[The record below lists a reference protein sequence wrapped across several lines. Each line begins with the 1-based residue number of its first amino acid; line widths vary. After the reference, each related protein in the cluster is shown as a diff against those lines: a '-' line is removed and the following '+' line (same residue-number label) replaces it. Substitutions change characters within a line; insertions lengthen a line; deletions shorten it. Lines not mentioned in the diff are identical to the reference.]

1 MGKQRTGSS
10 PRPASMQALAGSA
23 LAGPL
28 RQRAWVTLFDATTL
42 ERGKRYAQ
50 QGRISLVGMDG
61 DTLLTQCQGSSARP
75 YAQHLGWD
83 AHGQLHATCSCPVG
97 YRCKHCLAALWF
109 LSASLP
115 EQASTAV
122 VADVLSPQLQQWLQR
137 LPDSAQRRT
146 GGENARLHY
155 QLCRPAKDGEPWS
168 IALHKAQIRR
178 DGSVVQVQPYQALQQ
193 AITRLPRFLS
203 PVDMRIARLSQG
215 MEALLEYSA
224 HYTVRLDDRLWLKG
238 KEGSELLAL
247 MLGTGHLFLDPDD
260 SVQPLFGGQPRVAQF
275 SWRPTEQAGLA
286 PHWETGDGS
295 ALDIISGLEPLW
307 YLDPTSGQ
315 VGPVEHALDPAI
327 ATALSL
333 APAVP
338 AAETALFGTLLQ
350 RMAPSLP
357 APPVPRQRLL
367 EDVMPTA
374 RLRLETVM
382 TRIYDARRYR
392 WQAQA
397 RHVATLTF
405 DYQGSSAWGRIGPQ
419 SSVVRQLRGQEAVS
433 IQRQPKAE
441 QRLRRQ
447 LTALGFDRLGKRDQP
462 TPEHGEAYQ
471 LPGDQAWIDFVHT
484 GADAL
489 RAAGWEI
496 QSQPGFQFDF
506 SPVQG
511 WQVNVETSQAGQAW
525 FDLGLDIVVEG
536 RQMPLL
542 PIVLALLRQQ
552 PELLG
557 LPDLPDTQLLYVP
570 VEGETNEHGRPL
582 KLALPYERIRPLLAM
597 LVFFGSE
604 RDGTRLSLHRLDA
617 SQLDA
622 LEQLPWDWH
631 GGDQLRDFGKRL
643 RQSARS
649 DVPVPT
655 GLRTQLRS
663 YQHDGLAWLQR
674 LRELEVGGVLADDM
688 GLGKTVQVLA
698 HLLAEQQAGRRDR
711 PSLIVMPTSLVPNWE
726 DEAARFAPGLR
737 VLTLHGPQRH
747 QAFERLGEYD
757 LLLTT
762 YALLPRDLETL
773 RALPLHLLVLDEA
786 QAIKNPASKAA
797 QAACQLQARQR
808 LCLSGTPLENHLGEL
823 WSLYHFLMPGWLG
836 DRKRFARDYRT
847 PIEQHGSATRL
858 AHLNA
863 RLQPFL
869 LRRNKQQVATQ
880 LPAKTQM
887 VHWVEL
893 SPDQRDTYES
903 VRTAMDKRVREE
915 IKRHGLARSQIIIL
929 DALLKLR
936 QVCCDLRLLP
946 EGTRRKRTASPS
958 AKLEQLLS
966 LLEELHEQGRRVLV
980 FSQFTTMLG
989 LIEQELQARGLD
1001 YVKITGQ
1008 TRDRRTPVQRFQSG
1022 QVPVFLISLK
1032 AGGTG
1037 LNLTAADTVIHFDP
1051 WWNPAAEN
1059 QATDRAHRIGQDKPV
1074 FVYRLIARG
1083 TVEEKIQQLQQR
1095 KSALAAGILESGK
1108 SDSWQWDE
1116 GDIQAL
1122 FAPLPPA

>member
-1 MGKQRTGSS
+1 MGRKPSGSS
-10 PRPASMQALAGSA
+10 ISPTSITALARSA

-28 RQRAWVTLFDATTL
+28 RRRAWLTQFDATTI

-50 QGRISLVGMDG
+50 QGRVSLVGMAG
-61 DTLLTQCQGSSARP
+61 DTLLTHCQGSVARP
-75 YAQHLGWD
+75 YSQHLDWD
-83 AHGQLHATCSCPVG
+83 ADGQLQATCSCPVG
-97 YRCKHCLAALWF
+97 YYCKHCLAALWF

-115 EQASTAV
+115 EQASATT
-122 VADVLSPQLQQWLQR
+122 VADVLSPPLQQWLQQ

-146 GGENARLHY
+146 GGESARLHY
-155 QLCRPAKDGEPWS
+155 QLCRPAQDGEPWS
-168 IALHKAQIRR
+168 IALHKAQVQR
-178 DGSVVQVQPYQALQQ
+178 DGSVVQVQPYRALQQ
-193 AITRLPRFLS
+193 AIARRPRFLS

-215 MEALLEYSA
+215 MEAVVEYSV
-224 HYTVRLDDRLWLKG
+224 HYSVRLDDRLLLKG
-238 KEGSELLAL
+238 EEGSELLAL

-260 SVQPLFGGQPRVAQF
+260 SVQPLSEGQPRAARF

-286 PHWETGDGS
+286 PYWETSDGN
-295 ALDIISGLEPLW
+295 ALEIISGLEPLW
-307 YLDPTSGQ
+307 YLDPASGRI
-315 VGPVEHALDPAI
+315 GPVEHGLDPAI
-327 ATALSL
+327 ASALSM
-333 APAVP
+333 APTVP
-338 AAETALFGTLLQ
+338 VAEAALFGTLLH
-350 RMAPSLP
+350 RTAPSLP
-357 APPVPRQRLL
+357 VPPTPRERLL

-374 RLRLETVM
+374 RLSLATAM
-382 TRIYDARRYR
+382 SQTYDARRYR
-392 WQAQA
+392 WQAQP

-405 DYQGSSAWGRIGPQ
+405 DYQGSSTWGRVGPQ
-419 SSVVRQLRGQEAVS
+419 SSVIRQLRDQEAVS

-447 LTALGFDRLGKRDQP
+447 LTKLGFDRLGKSDQA
-462 TPEHGEAYQ
+462 TPEHGEGYQ
-471 LPGDQAWIDFVHT
+471 LPDDQAWIDFVHT

-496 QSQPGFQFDF
+496 RPQPGFQFDF
-506 SPVQG
+506 SPVQS
-511 WQVNVETSQAGQAW
+511 WHVDLDTSEAGQAW

-542 PIVLALLRQQ
+542 PILLALLRQR

-557 LPDLPDTQLLYVP
+557 LPDLPDTQLLHVS
-570 VEGETNEHGRPL
+570 VEGETNEHGHPL
-582 KLALPYERIRPLLAM
+582 KLALPYERIRPLLSM
-597 LVFFGSE
+597 LVFFGTE

-617 SQLDA
+617 TQ
-622 LEQLPWDWH
+622 LEQLERLPWDWH
-631 GGDQLRDFGKRL
+631 GGDQVRDFAKRL
-643 RQSARS
+643 RQPPRLDMPA
-649 DVPVPT
+649 PA
-655 GLRTQLRS
+655 GLQAQLRP
-663 YQHDGLAWLQR
+663 YQRDGLAWLQR

-698 HLLAEQQAGRRDR
+698 HLLAEKQAGRMDR

-726 DEAARFAPGLR
+726 DEAARFAPDLR
-737 VLTLHGPQRH
+737 VLTLHGPQRR
-747 QAFERLGEYD
+747 QAFEHMDQYD

-762 YALLPRDLETL
+762 YALLPRDLEQL
-773 RALPLHLLVLDEA
+773 QAQPLHLLALDEA

-797 QAACQLQARQR
+797 QAACELQARQR
-808 LCLSGTPLENHLGEL
+808 LCVSGTPLENHLGEL
-823 WSLYHFLMPGWLG
+823 WSLFHFLMPGWLG

-847 PIEQHGSATRL
+847 PVEQHGSVARL

-869 LRRNKQQVATQ
+869 LRRNKQQVASQ
-880 LPAKTQM
+880 LPPKTQM

-946 EGTRRKRTASPS
+946 EGTRRKRIASPS
-958 AKLEQLLS
+958 AKLEQLLA
-966 LLEELHEQGRRVLV
+966 LLEELREQGRRVLV

-989 LIEQELQARGLD
+989 LIEHQLQARGLD

-1059 QATDRAHRIGQDKPV
+1059 QATDRAHRIGQNKPV

-1083 TVEEKIQQLQQR
+1083 TVEEKIQRMQER
-1095 KSALAAGILESGK
+1095 KSALVAGILESGK
-1108 SDSWQWDE
+1108 SDAWQWDE
-1116 GDIQAL
+1116 SDIQAL
-1122 FAPLPPA
+1122 FAPLPPP

>member
-1 MGKQRTGSS
+1 MGKRLSGSNAG
-10 PRPASMQALAGSA
+10 PASIQALAESA

-28 RQRAWVTLFDATTL
+28 RQRDWLNSFDATTI

-50 QGRISLVGMDG
+50 QGRVSLAGLG
-61 DTLLTQCQGSSARP
+61 EDTLLTLCQGSNARP
-75 YAQHLGWD
+75 YSQHLGWD
-83 AHGQLHATCSCPVG
+83 ADGRLHATCSCPVG
-97 YRCKHCLAALWF
+97 SRCKHCLAALWS
-109 LSASLP
+109 LSAWLP
-115 EQASTAV
+115 APSPATAE
-122 VADVLSPQLQQWLQR
+122 VLSPSLQQWLQR
-137 LPDSAQRRT
+137 LPEDRRART
-146 GGENARLHY
+146 SGENARLHY
-155 QLCRPAKDGEPWS
+155 QLCRPDKRGDPWC
-168 IALHKAQIRR
+168 ITLHKAQLRR
-178 DGSVVQVQPYQALQQ
+178 DGSVVQVQPYHVLQQ
-193 AITRLPRFLS
+193 AIVRRPRFLS
-203 PVDMRIARLSQG
+203 PVDLRIARLSQG
-215 MEALLEYSA
+215 MEAVVEYSA
-224 HYTVRLDDRLWLKG
+224 HYSVRVDDRLVLKG
-238 KEGSELLAL
+238 DEGGELLAL
-247 MLGTGHLFLDPDD
+247 MLNTGRLFLDPDT
-260 SVQPLFGGQPRVAQF
+260 SVQPLSEGQPRAARF
-275 SWRPTEQAGLA
+275 SWRSTEQAGLA
-286 PHWETGDGS
+286 PGWETGDGK
-295 ALDIISGLEPLW
+295 ALDIICALEPLH
-307 YLDPTSGQ
+307 YLDTASGQ
-315 VGPVEHALDPAI
+315 IGLVEHDLDPAV
-327 ATALSL
+327 ATALST
-333 APAVP
+333 APTVP
-338 AAETALFGTLLQ
+338 PAETALFGTLLH

-374 RLRLETVM
+374 RLGLSTVM
-382 TRIYDARRYR
+382 ARTYDFRRGR
-392 WQAQA
+392 WQTQP
-397 RHVATLTF
+397 RHVAMLAF
-405 DYQGSSAWGRIGPQ
+405 DYEGSSAWGRIGPQ
-419 SSVVRQLRGQEAVS
+419 SSLVRQLRDQEAVS

-447 LTALGFDRLGKRDQP
+447 LTKLGFDRLGKGEQAGLD
-462 TPEHGEAYQ
+462 HGEGYQ
-471 LPGDQAWIDFVHT
+471 LADDQAWIDFIRA
-484 GADAL
+484 GADDL
-489 RAAGWEI
+489 RAAGWQI
-496 QSQPGFQFDF
+496 QPQPGFQFDF
-506 SPVQG
+506 SPVQS
-511 WQVNVETSQAGQAW
+511 WHVNLDTSDAGQAW
-525 FDLGLDIVVEG
+525 FDVGLDIVVEG
-536 RQMPLL
+536 RQIPLL
-542 PIVLALLRQQ
+542 PVLLALLRER

-557 LPDLPDTQLLYVP
+557 LPDLPDSQLLYVS
-570 VEGETNEHGRPL
+570 VENQTNAQGHPL
-582 KLALPYERIRPLLAM
+582 RLALPYERIRPLLAM
-597 LVFFGSE
+597 LVFFGTQ
-604 RDGTRLSLHRLDA
+604 RDGAALSLHRLDA
-617 SQLDA
+617 PQLEA
-622 LEQLPWDWH
+622 LERLPWDWH
-631 GGDQLRDFGKRL
+631 GGDQVRDFAKRL

-649 DVPVPT
+649 QVPAPA
-655 GLRTQLRS
+655 GLRAQLRS
-663 YQHDGLAWLQR
+663 YQHEGLAWLQR

-698 HLLAEQQAGRRDR
+698 HLLAEKQAGRMDR
-711 PSLIVMPTSLVPNWE
+711 PSLIVMPTSLIPNWE
-726 DEAARFAPGLR
+726 DEAARFAPDLR
-737 VLTLHGPQRH
+737 VLTLHGPQRR
-747 QAFERLGEYD
+747 QAFDRLGQYD

-762 YALLPRDLETL
+762 YALLPRDLEPL

-786 QAIKNPASKAA
+786 QAIKNPASKAT
-797 QAACQLQARQR
+797 QAACELQARQR

-823 WSLYHFLMPGWLG
+823 WSLFHFLMPGWLG

-847 PIEQHGSATRL
+847 PIEQHGSSTRL

-869 LRRNKQQVATQ
+869 LRRSKQQVATQ

-903 VRTAMDKRVREE
+903 VRTAMDKRVRDE

-946 EGTRRKRTASPS
+946 EGTRRKRIAIPS

-1108 SDSWQWDE
+1108 SDAWQWE
-1116 GDIQAL
+1116 EADIQAL
-1122 FAPLPPA
+1122 FAPLPAA

>member
-10 PRPASMQALAGSA
+10 PPASVHALAGSA
-23 LAGPL
+23 LAEPL
-28 RQRAWVTLFDATTL
+28 RRRAWLTQFDATTI

-50 QGRISLVGMDG
+50 QGRVSLVGIDG
-61 DTLLTQCQGSSARP
+61 DTLLTRCQGSGARP

-83 AHGQLHATCSCPVG
+83 AQGQLHATCSCPVG
-97 YRCKHCLAALWF
+97 FRCKHCLAALWF
-109 LSASLP
+109 LGASLAE
-115 EQASTAV
+115 EQASTPV
-122 VADVLSPQLQQWLQR
+122 VAQALSPQLQQWLQR
-137 LPDSAQRRT
+137 LAEGAQRRT

-155 QLCRPAKDGEPWS
+155 QLCRPAKDGQPWS

-178 DGSVVQVQPYQALQQ
+178 DGAVVQVQPYQALQQ
-193 AITRLPRFLS
+193 AISRRPRFLS

-215 MEALLEYSA
+215 MEAVVEYSP
-224 HYTVRLDDRLWLKG
+224 HYSVRLDDRLLLKG
-238 KEGSELLAL
+238 EEGSELLAL
-247 MLGTGHLFLDPDD
+247 MLSTGHLFLDPDA
-260 SVQPLFGGQPRVAQF
+260 SAQPLSAGQPRAVQF
-275 SWRPTEQAGLA
+275 AWRPTEQGGLA
-286 PHWETGDGS
+286 PHWQTGEGS
-295 ALDIISGLEPLW
+295 ALDIIRGLEPLW
-307 YLDPTSGQ
+307 YLDPACGQ
-315 VGPVEHALDPAI
+315 IGPVEHALEPAI
-327 ATALSL
+327 AAALSMV
-333 APAVP
+333 PTVP
-338 AAETALFGTLLQ
+338 AGQAALFGALLQ
-350 RMAPSLP
+350 QRAPTLP
-357 APPVPRQRLL
+357 APPTPRERMLTDVLPKPRLS
-367 EDVMPTA
+367 
-374 RLRLETVM
+374 LETVA
-382 TRIYDARRYR
+382 TRVRDRRIR
-392 WQAQA
+392 ASW
-397 RHVATLTF
+397 RHVAALAF
-405 DYQGSSAWGRIGPQ
+405 DYQGCSAWGPVGADSQIL
-419 SSVVRQLRGQEAVS
+419 RQLREQETVS

-447 LTALGFDRLGKRDQP
+447 LTKLGFDRVRKSDPVAPR
-462 TPEHGEAYQ
+462 HGEGYQ
-471 LPGDQAWIDFVHT
+471 LPDDQAWIDFVHRR
-484 GADAL
+484 ADEL

-496 QSQPGFQFDF
+496 QAQPGFQFDF
-506 SPVQG
+506 SPVQS
-511 WQVNVETSQAGQAW
+511 WQVELESSDSGQAW
-525 FDLGLDIVVEG
+525 FEVGLDIVVEG

-542 PIVLALLRQQ
+542 PIVLGLLRQQ
-552 PELLG
+552 PELLA
-557 LPDLPDTQLLYVP
+557 LPELPDTELLHVT
-570 VEGETNEHGRPL
+570 VEGELNAGGRPL
-582 KLALPYERIRPLLAM
+582 RLALPYARIRPLLAM
-597 LVFFGSE
+597 LVFFGAE
-604 RDGTRLSLHRLDA
+604 RDASRLSLHRLDA
-617 SQLDA
+617 TQLQA

-631 GGDQLRDFGKRL
+631 GGDQLREFAKRL
-643 RQSARS
+643 RQPARS
-649 DVPVPT
+649 EVPVPS
-655 GLRTQLRS
+655 GLRAQLRA

-674 LRELEVGGVLADDM
+674 LRELDVGGVLADDM

-698 HLLAEQQAGRRDR
+698 HLLAEKQAGRMDR

-726 DEAARFAPGLR
+726 DEAARFAPDLR

-747 QAFERLGEYD
+747 QAFDRLDQYD

-762 YALLPRDLETL
+762 YALLPRDHETL

-797 QAACQLQARQR
+797 QVACQLQARQR

-823 WSLYHFLMPGWLG
+823 WSLFHFLMPGWLG
-836 DRKRFARDYRT
+836 DRQRFAHDYRT
-847 PIEQHGSATRL
+847 PIEQHGSTARL

-869 LRRNKQQVATQ
+869 LRRTKQQVATQ

-915 IKRHGLARSQIIIL
+915 IKRHGLARSQIIVL

-989 LIEQELQARGLD
+989 LIEQQLQARGLD
-1001 YVKITGQ
+1001 YVKLTGQ
-1008 TRDRRTPVQRFQSG
+1008 TGDRRTPVQRFQSG